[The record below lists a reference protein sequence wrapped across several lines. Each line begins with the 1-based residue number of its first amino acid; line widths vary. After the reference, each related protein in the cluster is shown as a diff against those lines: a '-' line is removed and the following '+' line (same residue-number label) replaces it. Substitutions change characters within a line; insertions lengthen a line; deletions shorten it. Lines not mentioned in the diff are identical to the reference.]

1 LKYLKVM
8 ENVED
13 ELDDVID
20 HQHVVD
26 EKDIP

>member
-1 LKYLKVM
+1 M